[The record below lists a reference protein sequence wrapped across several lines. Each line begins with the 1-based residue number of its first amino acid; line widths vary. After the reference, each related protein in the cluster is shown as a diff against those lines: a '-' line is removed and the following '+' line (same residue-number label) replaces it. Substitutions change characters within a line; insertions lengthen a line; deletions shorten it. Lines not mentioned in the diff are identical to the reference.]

1 MEKETE
7 EIPSQIVDPIEEAR
21 KIIEDD
27 KARRVQQFKVELDA
41 LMQKYNCTIEHGQIL
56 LIAK

>member
-1 MEKETE
+1 MSEETKKEL
-7 EIPSQIVDPIEEAR
+7 DPIEEAK
-21 KIIEDD
+21 KIIEND
-27 KARRVQQFKVELDA
+27 KARRVQQFKIELDA

>member
-1 MEKETE
+1 MSE
-7 EIPSQIVDPIEEAR
+7 EIKKELDPIQEA
-21 KIIEDD
+21 KNIIEKD
-27 KARRVQQFKVELDA
+27 KAQRVQQFKIELDA

>member
-1 MEKETE
+1 MNEETQNE
-7 EIPSQIVDPIEEAR
+7 LDPIEEAK
-21 KIIEDD
+21 KIIEKD
-27 KARRVQQFKVELDA
+27 KAQRVQQFKIELDA